1 MFILNDIHTAY
12 QDNFKAMGQAAYRRR
27 ALTSR
32 GPRRGKAACY
42 TTGTLGVSSVQNWG
56 FSSGDRRSGLGPGE
70 GRGKAGGGAGRAVG
84 RSGADKAR
92 RQLQFRAR

>member
-12 QDNFKAMGQAAYRRR
+12 QDNFKAMGQAAYPGR

-70 GRGKAGGGAGRAVG
+70 GQGGPWEGRALIRQGGSFNLEPGGGG
-84 RSGADKAR
+84 
-92 RQLQFRAR
+92 